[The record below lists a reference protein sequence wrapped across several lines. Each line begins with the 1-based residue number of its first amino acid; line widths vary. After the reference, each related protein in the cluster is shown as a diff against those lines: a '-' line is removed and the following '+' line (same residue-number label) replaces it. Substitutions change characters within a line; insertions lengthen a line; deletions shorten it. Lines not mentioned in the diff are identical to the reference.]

1 MASPHVTLPV
11 ILLISANENIVSAG
25 HLRNLR
31 EEIRRIRDALKP
43 AELKGLCTVLYEA
56 NATAD
61 RFFDYFTDERYRN
74 RIAIFHFAGHANEDL
89 LMLESAAGGLVRFHA
104 EGLAQ
109 FLGEQRGLQLVFL
122 NGCSTD
128 AQVDGLLRANCSAVI
143 GTSRSIDDEVA
154 MAFAAAFYREV
165 GAGSGL
171 ASAFNAA
178 VGATRAQR
186 GEVPRAMYH
195 GGEPGGSTQ
204 ADRWPWALQI
214 KPGAEE
220 AVRRWNLPDAA
231 EDPLFGLPPLPP
243 DIDLPESPFRSLSW
257 FEREHAGVF
266 FGRAF
271 QIREICNRITA
282 ADAAPILLV
291 YGESGVGKSSLLAA
305 GVLPRLESSHRVE
318 YLRRDPALG
327 LLGTLMQCL
336 DAGADVLEMQAAWR
350 RAETGKPLLV
360 VLDQA
365 EEAFTRPMAAPQ
377 QELTDFFDA
386 LQALFG
392 TAGARP
398 RGRLILGF
406 RKEWLPEFEA
416 RLAERRLPKEHQFL
430 QTLDRRGIVA
440 AIEGPTRREKLHA
453 TYGLTVDEGLAAEI
467 ADDLL
472 ADPESPVA
480 PTLQILLTKLW
491 HEARQQD
498 DAQPRF
504 TRALYLQLKR
514 SGILL
519 QDFLDQQLAEVE
531 RWRPEIIQSGLALD
545 LLAFH
550 TTAKGTAQQRT
561 AEELLEAYAHA
572 GGDLPEIIRRFGYLM
587 ADIPSQ
593 RRGAPRGTRLAHD
606 TLAPLVREHFE
617 GSDRPGQRARRI
629 LENRA
634 IDWKGEREGP
644 LLDDDDLRIVEAG
657 ATGMRQWTDS
667 EKRLVSRS
675 REARERMR
683 LEAERAARELSETQQ
698 SAELQRQAAERQ
710 ARKAFSRLLASEAA
724 AIKDSSPIRALL
736 LAAEA
741 VKRPFEADGITLGRP
756 ESLLR
761 ELVAR
766 VGGTPLIDSN
776 SHAAPTFD
784 PRGRWLATGGSD
796 GVARLWDLR
805 DPEADPRELR
815 GHEDMIRAIAFDAEG
830 RWLVTSSHN
839 ETIRIWD
846 LECPKAASRILLVW
860 PETLFLQIVESHD
873 YWIAAV
879 GAEGI
884 AYVWNLRSP
893 ESEPRILGRHEGEVW
908 VLAFDSQGRWLATG
922 GQDGT
927 ARVWDL
933 HAPEAAPYLLPGHD
947 GGVTEL
953 AFDRSGR
960 WLAARGSNRTV
971 RLWDIQSPRTRARV
985 LGGHALGVSRLVFDH
1000 LGRWLATAGAPD
1012 RTACLWDLH
1021 GPMSEPHVL
1030 NGHTDDIEVLAFDP
1044 QGRWL
1049 ATGSKDGTAR
1059 LWDLLSPGTEP
1070 YTLRGH
1076 GWGVPSITFDA
1087 RGRWCATGS
1096 GDGTVRL
1103 LDLQSPRD
1111 EPCVLHGDQS
1121 SIRAL
1126 VFDGEGRWLAAQS
1139 VTVRLWD
1146 LMGIQAAWCVANDVH
1161 GHWLAKGGRHGR
1173 IHDPSADRIDYLFQ
1187 DQRARPHFAIDTH
1200 GRWLARWS
1208 HDSKVVHL
1216 WELQRPGVEP
1226 RKVLS
1231 GCGPRILA
1239 LVFDVTGRWLAIGS
1253 DDSTARLWD
1262 LRSPKTEPRILTGHD
1277 GWVFNLAFDH
1287 KGRWLATGDDR
1298 TVRLWDLQCPEVDP
1312 RVLTGHED
1320 LISTLAIDSRGRW
1333 LASGSDDTT
1342 VRIWDLRAIDREPI
1356 VLRGHE
1362 GRIVALAF
1370 DHRGRRLSTAAEDAT
1385 ARVWNLQTANAEA
1398 CVVLEPR
1405 TCSKLAFG
1413 PKGRW
1418 LLGSSDAS
1426 VRLWDLKRPK
1436 AKPRTLLGHGERI
1449 SALAFDD
1456 RGRWVATGSDDGT
1469 ARLWDLLCQEAEPRV
1484 LRGHEGSIKSMAF
1497 DPQCQWLA
1505 TGSDDGTARLW
1516 PLGTSE
1522 LLDLACRKA
1531 GRNLTL
1537 AEWQQHAGDEPYRL
1551 TYERFPSGA

>member
-327 LLGTLMQCL
+327 LLSTLMQCL

-365 EEAFTRPMAAPQ
+365 EEAFTRPMADPQ

-386 LQALFG
+386 LQSLFG

-440 AIEGPTRREKLHA
+440 AIEGPTRGEKLHA

-491 HEARQQD
+491 HEAQQQE

-514 SGILL
+514 GGILL

-531 RWRPEIIQSGLALD
+531 RWRLEIIQSGLALD

-550 TTAKGTAQQRT
+550 TTAKGTARQRT

-572 GGDLPEIIRRFGYLM
+572 GGNLPETIRRFGYLM
-587 ADIPSQ
+587 ADSPSP
-593 RRGAPRGTRLAHD
+593 RSDAPRGTRLAHD
-606 TLAPLVREHFE
+606 TLAPLVRERFE

-634 IDWKGEREGP
+634 ADWQAGRTGP
-644 LLDDDDLRIVEAG
+644 MLDADDLRIVEAG
-657 ATGMRQWTDS
+657 ATGMRATTPDEERLLKASRTAATRRRLWLLVYVVFAAVASMAIVGMGLLASWQWRES
-667 EKRLVSRS
+667 ERNVRK
-675 REARERMR
+675 
-683 LEAERAARELSETQQ
+683 
-698 SAELQRQAAERQ
+698 LQAIA
-710 ARKAFSRLLASEAA
+710 LASEALSVVRQGQDPYLNWYSESTA
-724 AIKDSSPIRALL
+724 EPLKPPDFLRALRLARDAARKTLDTDGYITREAFDSLREAVLQSPPWHRVLLMGLDGKDHRTNFPTRLAWSPSGSHIAAVSPDGGLVIWNANTFEVLGRHMLVFQDGYGSPHLSWCSDEAVLVSSRTSVDLTYLARIGMGVNVAKLPVAALHEASCHPSGRWSAMRDGKLVLYGADHDVLGDPIDVPAESRGFAWDRTGTFIAFQTVQEVHVLDTRSRQIESHSIDSETTALRWHQGNDEL
-736 LAAEA
+736 LAASIQC
-741 VKRPFEADGITLGRP
+741 DG
-756 ESLLR
+756 E
-761 ELVAR
+761 
-766 VGGTPLIDSN
+766 
-776 SHAAPTFD
+776 
-784 PRGRWLATGGSD
+784 D
-796 GVARLWDLR
+796 G
-805 DPEADPRELR
+805 
-815 GHEDMIRAIAFDAEG
+815 
-830 RWLVTSSHN
+830 
-839 ETIRIWD
+839 
-846 LECPKAASRILLVW
+846 
-860 PETLFLQIVESHD
+860 
-873 YWIAAV
+873 
-879 GAEGI
+879 
-884 AYVWNLRSP
+884 
-893 ESEPRILGRHEGEVW
+893 
-908 VLAFDSQGRWLATG
+908 
-922 GQDGT
+922 
-927 ARVWDL
+927 
-933 HAPEAAPYLLPGHD
+933 
-947 GGVTEL
+947 
-953 AFDRSGR
+953 SGR
-960 WLAARGSNRTV
+960 WSFKRVTIENGGLTFAESEGPDEPAA
-971 RLWDIQSPRTRARV
+971 
-985 LGGHALGVSRLVFDH
+985 VSCADLNSIEI
-1000 LGRWLATAGAPD
+1000 APD
-1012 RTACLWDLH
+1012 LA
-1021 GPMSEPHVL
+1021 HV
-1030 NGHTDDIEVLAFDP
+1030 
-1044 QGRWL
+1044 
-1049 ATGSKDGTAR
+1049 
-1059 LWDLLSPGTEP
+1059 
-1070 YTLRGH
+1070 
-1076 GWGVPSITFDA
+1076 
-1087 RGRWCATGS
+1087 ATGS
-1096 GDGTVRL
+1096 GGCGGGSGGQGCFDVAVRIFETATGHLLRTMHGHRGGVTTMSWRSDGK
-1103 LDLQSPRD
+1103 
-1111 EPCVLHGDQS
+1111 
-1121 SIRAL
+1121 AL
-1126 VFDGEGRWLAAQS
+1126 VTGSAY
-1139 VTVRLWD
+1139 
-1146 LMGIQAAWCVANDVH
+1146 N
-1161 GHWLAKGGRHGR
+1161 GGAT
-1173 IHDPSADRIDYLFQ
+1173 SWAD
-1187 DQRARPHFAIDTH
+1187 
-1200 GRWLARWS
+1200 
-1208 HDSKVVHL
+1208 
-1216 WELQRPGVEP
+1216 E
-1226 RKVLS
+1226 
-1231 GCGPRILA
+1231 RIL
-1239 LVFDVTGRWLAIGS
+1239 LWQIEPLWHVTGWKEGNLLLPSDFEVGPGLIGHRSESAQPTFAGWS
-1253 DDSTARLWD
+1253 DDSTIKVSISISTGAGRGSIESGSVVSWNGETRTWSWGDQPIDLFKRTTQPSGDLPSLTEDELSPPGKSPDGTRELVFLNRSAVYPSHGHEAFGYEMLACRHRSGDEDVVRKSRCEFLQRLESHCRSYGLLDGIVINQGDDEEARTLGAAIASRCLSGD
-1262 LRSPKTEPRILTGHD
+1262 QVRVAEMITLDGLVLTGHD
-1277 GWVFNLAFDH
+1277 
-1287 KGRWLATGDDR
+1287 RW
-1298 TVRLWDLQCPEVDP
+1298 
-1312 RVLTGHED
+1312 
-1320 LISTLAIDSRGRW
+1320 ISTATWNRDGDQILTS
-1333 LASGSDDTT
+1333 SGDGS
-1342 VRIWDLRAIDREPI
+1342 VRIWDARTGNELARMSLKRGDIARATWSPNGSWVVSGHPEVRIWPANVSSLLDR
-1356 VLRGHE
+1356 
-1362 GRIVALAF
+1362 
-1370 DHRGRRLSTAAEDAT
+1370 AEM
-1385 ARVWNLQTANAEA
+1385 
-1398 CVVLEPR
+1398 
-1405 TCSKLAFG
+1405 
-1413 PKGRW
+1413 
-1418 LLGSSDAS
+1418 LLGTI
-1426 VRLWDLKRPK
+1426 PE
-1436 AKPRTLLGHGERI
+1436 TQGE
-1449 SALAFDD
+1449 
-1456 RGRWVATGSDDGT
+1456 
-1469 ARLWDLLCQEAEPRV
+1469 
-1484 LRGHEGSIKSMAF
+1484 
-1497 DPQCQWLA
+1497 
-1505 TGSDDGTARLW
+1505 
-1516 PLGTSE
+1516 
-1522 LLDLACRKA
+1522 
-1531 GRNLTL
+1531 
-1537 AEWQQHAGDEPYRL
+1537 
-1551 TYERFPSGA
+1551 